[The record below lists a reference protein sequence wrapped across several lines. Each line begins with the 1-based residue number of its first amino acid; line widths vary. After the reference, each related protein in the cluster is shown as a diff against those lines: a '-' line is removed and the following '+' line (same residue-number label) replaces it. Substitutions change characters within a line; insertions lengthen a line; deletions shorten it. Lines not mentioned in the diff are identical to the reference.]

1 MRIISLFII
10 LSVVSG
16 VSLYSPA
23 HAQSDATK
31 KALED
36 VKDSVS
42 TLIIVKDEE
51 NQNGIAFRIEAF
63 KKVID
68 FSIAEAKDLKIKL
81 LALDVKKLSTST
93 NIWGSEAMKKLD
105 SALEYYDTEKSFMK
119 EHEGEITLEEIKDRA
134 ESFKM
139 WREKTYLPA
148 ANQIN
153 EYFLVEQQ
161 KQALETTE
169 NRTEKVRADIEKLKK
184 ARIKT
189 WELQKMISK
198 VDILVKNAQ
207 ELNDRAATLFYETRV
222 LPLLP
227 DEHIKITNEET
238 ERATSSATSTATG
251 EAEKKPPS
259 SIEDLAKESF
269 ARVKDVYRIFIDM
282 SNLVN
287 KLL

>member
-10 LSVVSG
+10 FSLISG
-16 VSLYSPA
+16 VYIYSPA

-42 TLIIVKDEE
+42 TLITAKDEE
-51 NQNGIAFRIEAF
+51 NQNGTTFRIEAF

-68 FSIAEAKDLKIKL
+68 FSIVEAKDLKIKL
-81 LALDVKKLSTST
+81 LAFDVKKLNTST
-93 NIWGSEAMKKLD
+93 NVWKDRVMKKLE
-105 SALEYYDTEKSFMK
+105 SALEYYDAEKDFVK
-119 EHEGEITLEEIKDRA
+119 EHEGEITLEEIKNLA
-134 ESFKM
+134 ESFKE

-148 ANQIN
+148 ANEIS

-161 KQALETTE
+161 KQALEITK
-169 NRTEKVRADIEKLKK
+169 NRTEKVRIDIEKLRK

-189 WELQKMISK
+189 AELQKMLSK
-198 VDILVKNAQ
+198 VDVLVKNAQ
-207 ELNDRAATLFYETRV
+207 ELNDGAAILFYETRV

-227 DEHIKITNEET
+227 DEYIKTTDEKT
-238 ERATSSATSTATG
+238 DRATSTATSTIAN

-259 SIEDLAKESF
+259 SIEDLTKESF
-269 ARVKDVYRIFIDM
+269 ARVRDVYRIFIDM
-282 SNLVN
+282 SNLVR